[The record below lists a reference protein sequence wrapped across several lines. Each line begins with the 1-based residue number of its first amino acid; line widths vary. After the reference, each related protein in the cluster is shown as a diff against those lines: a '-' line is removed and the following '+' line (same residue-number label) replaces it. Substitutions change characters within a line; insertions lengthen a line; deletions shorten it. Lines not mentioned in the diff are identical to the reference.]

1 MITCFDWRGI
11 RLRIARSIQGI
22 TPETPLV
29 ITTDTT
35 TVHQACPKA
44 GASGIR
50 SGQTILAARSLCPG
64 LCVHPDD
71 PQAVRAAVEQAWDR
85 LAIESCY
92 VEPDGLERCYVHLDD
107 IPVEPWLETLGAD
120 LAEILGCA
128 VRAGAGRSKWLAFHA
143 MRKCR
148 RPFPDAMY
156 ATAVLQAADAWLAL
170 GNIELSDISL
180 GLSPGIQERFR
191 KAGVTK
197 LGDVIRVTPQRLPK
211 SLRVDALRLA
221 DRAVGNDASPV
232 QALWPPDSL
241 TEQQRFAPGD
251 ECCFQQQVVQC
262 LDALAQVISQ
272 PLQRRGVF
280 AKGLAVVVVD
290 QDGGEHRQEATLKA
304 PLADAAAL
312 LRAARRL
319 WARFPPLG
327 PLSGITLSALRL
339 EAGSAAQGTL
349 FDLFGSPAS
358 VKDDIHD
365 GLTDGN
371 VRAGSERAR
380 RLRSA
385 AAYLTARQ
393 GQPALQSG
401 RSVGSTR
408 ASDGWIS
415 PLGTRL
421 LERVDVRLDTIGL
434 PTHYERTCRY
444 ASHQAYDIRFILERW
459 REEQVLRSTLDGPTD
474 DIVYRVET
482 TPWSIAELRQRGE
495 LWYLTG
501 MVD

>member
-1 MITCFDWRGI
+1 
-11 RLRIARSIQGI
+11 
-22 TPETPLV
+22 
-29 ITTDTT
+29 
-35 TVHQACPKA
+35 
-44 GASGIR
+44 
-50 SGQTILAARSLCPG
+50 
-64 LCVHPDD
+64 
-71 PQAVRAAVEQAWDR
+71 
-85 LAIESCY
+85 
-92 VEPDGLERCYVHLDD
+92 
-107 IPVEPWLETLGAD
+107 
-120 LAEILGCA
+120 
-128 VRAGAGRSKWLAFHA
+128 
-143 MRKCR
+143 
-148 RPFPDAMY
+148 
-156 ATAVLQAADAWLAL
+156 
-170 GNIELSDISL
+170 
-180 GLSPGIQERFR
+180 
-191 KAGVTK
+191 
-197 LGDVIRVTPQRLPK
+197 
-211 SLRVDALRLA
+211 VDALRLA
-221 DRAVGNDASPV
+221 DLAVGNDANPV
-232 QALWPPDSL
+232 QPLWPPDSL

-251 ECCFQQQVVQC
+251 ECCFQEQVVQI
-262 LDALAQVISQ
+262 LDALTKVISQ

-327 PLSGITLSALRL
+327 PLSGIALSALRL

-358 VKDDIHD
+358 VTDDIHD
-365 GLTDGN
+365 GLADGH

-393 GQPALQSG
+393 GHRALQSG
-401 RSVGSTR
+401 RTVGSAR

-421 LERVDVRLDTIGL
+421 LERIDVRLDLIGL
-434 PTHYERTCRY
+434 PAHYERTCKY
-444 ASHQAYDIRFILERW
+444 ASHQAYDIRFIHDRW

-482 TPWSIAELRQRGE
+482 MPWSIAELRQRGE